1 MQEQQMSSE
10 KLNHQIDF
18 MLALIEQ
25 TVISGIAGWLAYLEK
40 EKGVVA
46 GAGHDIEDDETIG
59 ATPPASEDD
68 SA

>member
-1 MQEQQMSSE
+1 
-10 KLNHQIDF
+10 

-25 TVISGIAGWLAYLEK
+25 TVISGIAGWLTYLEK
-40 EKGVVA
+40 EKGVVT